1 MQPVILI
8 GTAVSLVSLVWFGFS
23 MSFSMAISARI
34 FGGLFNGVLG
44 AWKCIIGES
53 GDSLV
58 QNA

>member
-1 MQPVILI
+1 
-8 GTAVSLVSLVWFGFS
+8 
-23 MSFSMAISARI
+23 MAIGARI

-58 QNA
+58 QVGSLVTGPVQPCWACV